1 MSWEKYSFVK
11 YAPLRSEVL
20 KILDTE
26 KTPKEIKDELHK
38 SDSNVAR
45 ALRELTKKGLVKCLT
60 PKSKKGKIYVLTK
73 EGREIRTKLLK
84 QSL

>member
-1 MSWEKYSFVK
+1 MEVMNWEKYSFVK

-38 SDSNVAR
+38 SDSNIAR

-60 PKSKKGKIYVLTK
+60 PKSKKGKIYALTK
-73 EGREIRTKLLK
+73 EGKEIRGKLT
-84 QSL
+84 